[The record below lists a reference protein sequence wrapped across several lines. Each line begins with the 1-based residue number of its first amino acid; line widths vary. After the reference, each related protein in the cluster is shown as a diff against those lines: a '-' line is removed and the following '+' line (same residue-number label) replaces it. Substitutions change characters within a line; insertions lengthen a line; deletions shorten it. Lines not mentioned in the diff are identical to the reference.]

1 MWSEERTA
9 SLDLS
14 ELDGDDAAVFQEF
27 SPPHSFSLASQVT
40 DTEHETGEVQHDTR
54 EVETTLQ
61 LPRLT
66 PDSDSDSESDWMS
79 LPTAAAEHDTR
90 WEVRFRCSAD
100 GDVGVGLRCASVQ
113 YPAAVRLLATVV
125 DDPHNWMERAA
136 VLESGD
142 TDIATFPCF
151 PCCFVYFRSGVSS
164 GWEQRG
170 GRRCEFGC
178 AGRGCSCR
186 LAQSLT

>member
-66 PDSDSDSESDWMS
+66 PLSRFSDWMS

-90 WEVRFRCSAD
+90 WEVRFWCGDDD
-100 GDVGVGLRCASVQ
+100 GDVGVGSALRECA
-113 YPAAVRLLATVV
+113 
-125 DDPHNWMERAA
+125 
-136 VLESGD
+136 
-142 TDIATFPCF
+142 
-151 PCCFVYFRSGVSS
+151 VSS
-164 GWEQRG
+164 SSSTVGHG
-170 GRRCEFGC
+170 G
-178 AGRGCSCR
+178 
-186 LAQSLT
+186 